1 MFGLR
6 ANICY
11 IQSIIK
17 NINNMKKVFWVYVTV
32 AVLAVVGEIK
42 CIINAINCNWEP
54 TGKAEIVYTGAA
66 MTGLG
71 CIVGWIDIED
81 K

>member
-1 MFGLR
+1 
-6 ANICY
+6 
-11 IQSIIK
+11 
-17 NINNMKKVFWVYVTV
+17 MKGFTMLLLIVF
-32 AVLAVVGEIK
+32 LFVGEFM
-42 CIINAINCNWEP
+42 CIVKAFSCNYEP
-54 TGKAEIVYTGAA
+54 IGKAEIVYTGAA